1 MKAPTLQSTD
11 LPRLLQSD
19 AARLAGK
26 IINLLLIVWIAW
38 MLAAVTWRLLG
49 DQEPEEAA
57 LPESVPVTPQ
67 VNQQEALVRQLP
79 NWHLFGEV
87 APEAEPVKTVVP
99 VDAPDTRLKLSLHGT
114 FSSADPELARAII
127 ADERG
132 NEEMYAVGD
141 VLPGNAEL
149 SEIQSDKVI
158 LLRGGRY
165 ETLRLPRDTIAGG
178 SGVPTISAAT
188 ASRSD
193 TADTTSARLQ
203 SLRQSLRQNPK
214 SLFGLVRTIPKK
226 DDQGKM
232 IGYILQPG
240 REAELFDQMGLKPG
254 DIVTRIN
261 DVNLDNIASGM
272 QALRSVESGDTVTMT
287 VLRGD
292 QQENLTFRMPE

>member
-1 MKAPTLQSTD
+1 MKALTLQSTD
-11 LPRLLQSD
+11 LLRLMQSD
-19 AARLAGK
+19 GARHAIR

-38 MLAAVTWRLLG
+38 LLAMMTWNLLA
-49 DQEPEEAA
+49 EPEPVGTA
-57 LPESVPVTPQ
+57 LPEAVPITPQ
-67 VNQQEALVRQLP
+67 VNQQEKLVQQLP

-87 APEAEPVKTVVP
+87 APEAAPVKAIVP

-114 FSSADPELARAII
+114 FSSHGAELARAII

-141 VLPGNAEL
+141 ILPGNAEL
-149 SEIQSDKVI
+149 SEIQADKVI

-165 ETLRLPRDTIAGG
+165 EILRLPRDTLTGDAGG
-178 SGVPTISAAT
+178 SIISAAD
-188 ASRSD
+188 AMRVN
-193 TADTTSARLQ
+193 TTSERLQ
-203 SLRQSLRQNPK
+203 SLRQTLRQNPK

-240 REAELFDQMGLKPG
+240 REPELFEQLGLRPG
-254 DIVTRIN
+254 DVVTRIN
-261 DVNLDNIASGM
+261 DVNLDNLASGM
-272 QALRSVESGDTVTMT
+272 QALRSVQGGDTVSMT

-292 QQENLTFRMPE
+292 QQENLSFRIPE